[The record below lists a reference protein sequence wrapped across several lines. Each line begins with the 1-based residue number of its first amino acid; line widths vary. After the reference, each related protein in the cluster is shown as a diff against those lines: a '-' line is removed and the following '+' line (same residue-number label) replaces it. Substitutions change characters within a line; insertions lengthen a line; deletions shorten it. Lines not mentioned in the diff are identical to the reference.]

1 MHNVSRLAT
10 AILTSAVRIS
20 VQWRLT
26 QVLHVNLLFR
36 KGVLSLKAG
45 FAYKKGKGDAFEDGT
60 LAKPSDKQ
68 NGFPTMDVL
77 MYREYKYLTDPQ
89 YSLQLGL
96 KYAFVLP
103 GTKMKT
109 YTAFDSLIGIPTTA
123 TLTL

>member
-1 MHNVSRLAT
+1 METYTS
-10 AILTSAVRIS
+10 LTR
-20 VQWRLT
+20 
-26 QVLHVNLLFR
+26 NLLFR

-45 FAYKKGKGDAFEDGT
+45 FSYKKGKGDAFEDGT
-60 LAKPSDKQ
+60 LAQPSDKQ
-68 NGFPTMDVL
+68 NGFPTIDVL

-109 YTAFDSLIGIPTTA
+109 YTASTYPSPYQRRQRLSHRKELFERAD
-123 TLTL
+123 